1 MKKIFTLLLFMWLTN
16 IIASAQVI
24 LDETFNYS
32 EANLKD
38 VPGWITNPAGT
49 VPGIGTTRDII
60 TPALT
65 YITAEGTYVLSDKG
79 KAIFSDYT
87 SGAADYYCFK
97 KFTSTPV
104 TSTIY
109 LSFLLKPG
117 VGQKQSQ
124 SEIIGL
130 GDSASSGPKVWLG
143 KGTVNTVAFRFGTT
157 RQSGTG
163 ADIKWGTTE
172 YTDTLKTYLVVLKYD
187 FTSSTS
193 SIFINPTLATS
204 VEPAPDASE
213 NTAGTIRTKL
223 SSLRFRVN
231 GNNKAKWSL
240 SGARISSSWTDAV
253 ANTATTSLHDIM
265 NEKAR
270 FKIYPNPASDK
281 INFDYTLLEGAK
293 VRLDIYNLNS
303 QIAKSLMVNEH
314 HGSGN
319 YSRSFDVSGLKPG
332 IYFARLTTGTT
343 SKMLKLVVKDN
354 K

>member
-1 MKKIFTLLLFMWLTN
+1 MKKIFTLLLLMWLTN

-24 LDETFNYS
+24 WDEIFNYS

-38 VPGWITNPAGT
+38 VPGWTTNPTGT
-49 VPGIGTTRDII
+49 PPGIGTTRDIV

-65 YITAEGTYVLSDKG
+65 YITTEGTYILSDKG
-79 KAIFSDYT
+79 KTIYSDYT

-104 TSTIY
+104 TSTVY
-109 LSFLLKPG
+109 LSFLVKPG
-117 VGQKQSQ
+117 VSQKQSQ

-143 KGTVNTVAFRFGTT
+143 KGSVNTAAFRFGTT

-163 ADIKWGTTE
+163 ADIKWTITE

-187 FTSSTS
+187 FTSATS
-193 SIFINPTLATS
+193 SIFINPTLAS
-204 VEPAPDASE
+204 VVEPAPDASE

-223 SSLRFRVN
+223 NSLRFRVN
-231 GNNKAKWSL
+231 GNNRAKWNL
-240 SGARISSSWTDAV
+240 SGARVSSSWADAV
-253 ANTATTSLHDIM
+253 ANTSATALKDIIH
-265 NEKAR
+265 EKIKY
-270 FKIYPNPASDK
+270 KIYPNPASDK
-281 INFDYTLLEGAK
+281 INLDYSLLEDAK
-293 VRLDIYNLNS
+293 VRLDIYSLNS
-303 QIAKSLMVNEH
+303 QIAKSYLINEP
-314 HGSGN
+314 HGLGN

-343 SKMLKLVVKDN
+343 SKTLKLVVKR
-354 K
+354 